1 MFHCYKL
8 KRDSYRHYF
17 RYLFV
22 FVIVIRISRHFNVFF
37 FARPSSN
44 KMFTVGRCPLSGY
57 ILSDEIVIVPQVVD
71 ENLRSVPINVTEKSP
86 GVYNIDY
93 TISSSGKHTV
103 MVRERAVVSAES
115 TRTRPPYRC
124 QSP

>member
-1 MFHCYKL
+1 ML
-8 KRDSYRHYF
+8 
-17 RYLFV
+17 
-22 FVIVIRISRHFNVFF
+22 
-37 FARPSSN
+37 AG
-44 KMFTVGRCPLSGY
+44 GRCPLSGC
-57 ILSDEIVIVPQVVD
+57 ILSDGVVIVPQVVD

-103 MVRERAVVSAES
+103 MVRGRVVVSAES

-124 QSP
+124 HFP